1 MTEKLAVLTTVE
13 IQEITAEMS
22 HYADKAAASIE
33 ALKIVQKYRRWVSDE
48 CLVAVAELL
57 DISPAQLEAVA
68 TFYNLIYR
76 QPVGKTVIHYCNSVS
91 CWIMGAEQI
100 KERLCRRLQ
109 VEPGEMSADG
119 EYTVLPI
126 VCLGACD
133 HAPVMLVGDQLR
145 LDVKDDTVNE
155 ILGRYVME
163 NMNKPLT
170 QNIQPDRIFATLADY
185 ESTGGYQGLRRA
197 ITELQ
202 PKEVQQWVKDSGL
215 RGRGG
220 AGFPTGLKW
229 SLVPLDDGAPAPLSD
244 RQRRRDGTGHFQG
257 QAAAGERPASI
268 DRRHDHCGLCHPG
281 PDRIHLP
288 ARGISPGRPPP

>member
-1 MTEKLAVLTTVE
+1 MWTDDMTDRLAVLTTVE

-57 DISPAQLEAVA
+57 GISPAQLEAVA

-91 CWIMGAEQI
+91 CWIMGAEQV
-100 KERLCRRLQ
+100 ETRLCRHLN
-109 VEPGEMSADG
+109 VEPGDISANG

-145 LDVKDDTVNE
+145 LDVTDDVIDG
-155 ILGRYVME
+155 ILG
-163 NMNKPLT
+163 
-170 QNIQPDRIFATLADY
+170 
-185 ESTGGYQGLRRA
+185 G
-197 ITELQ
+197 
-202 PKEVQQWVKDSGL
+202 
-215 RGRGG
+215 
-220 AGFPTGLKW
+220 
-229 SLVPLDDGAPAPLSD
+229 
-244 RQRRRDGTGHFQG
+244 
-257 QAAAGERPASI
+257 
-268 DRRHDHCGLCHPG
+268 
-281 PDRIHLP
+281 
-288 ARGISPGRPPP
+288 